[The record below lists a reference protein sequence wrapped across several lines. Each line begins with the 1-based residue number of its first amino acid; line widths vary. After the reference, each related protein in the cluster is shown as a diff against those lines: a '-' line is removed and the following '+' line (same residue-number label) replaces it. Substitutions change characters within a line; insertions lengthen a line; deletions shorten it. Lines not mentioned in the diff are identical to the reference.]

1 MARMNH
7 LSRLA
12 APSTWPIKRKGIK
25 WVARLS
31 PGTHD
36 TASSMPLITWLK
48 EYMSVIATT
57 REAKAIL
64 NAGHVKVNDRVV
76 KEVNFPIGLFD
87 IITIESL
94 GKFYRVLVDQNG
106 KLRLAEITKSESKT
120 LPLKITEKTMLKK
133 GKVQL
138 GFNNGWT
145 IMGKDG
151 FKVGDCIMYDVETK
165 KIKSHFKPEHGV
177 TVYVLS
183 GEHAN
188 QTAKLDK
195 VKFEGQL
202 RKRKLVILSQKSGNF
217 ETSADKIFI
226 LGKGEPEISLK

>member
-36 TASSMPLITWLK
+36 STSAMPLITWLK
-48 EYMSVIATT
+48 EYMGVIATT
-57 REAKAIL
+57 REAKSIL
-64 NAGHVKVNDRVV
+64 NAGYVKVNDRIV
-76 KEVNFPIGLFD
+76 
-87 IITIESL
+87 TIDSL

-120 LPLKITEKTMLKK
+120 LPLKITEKTMLRK
-133 GKVQL
+133 GKIQL

-145 IMGKDG
+145 VLGKDG
-151 FKVGDCIMYDVETK
+151 FTVGDCIMYDVETK

-202 RKRKLVILSQKSGNF
+202 RKRKLVILTQKSGNF

-226 LGKGEPEISLK
+226 MGKGESEISLK